1 MNRTTILLAG
11 ALSCIALLAGCTL
24 RQTGSEVPA
33 ATAEPT
39 AAPEPE
45 PEVAKYTVTWRLNGE
60 VLASEQVREG
70 DIPADAPAFSG
81 ERAITGWT
89 ADGAAED
96 VWETPV
102 TADRTYD
109 GVTGPR
115 LHLQGGFLSA
125 ESDGLFHPFEPFTR
139 SDAARAVYA
148 ILADKPTGETFL
160 KDVTTRAKCW
170 NAATALVTG
179 GYMTIDENGRFYPDV
194 PITRGDL
201 TALLEKMFSPGAVRE
216 ALSGRGEPMTRV
228 EAAEVLSSLLGL
240 TPPQEPPYFP
250 DVAPEAPYYAAVE
263 AAGAAVQADWIIAD
277 TARPGPVNLE
287 GYLYFVRQD
296 GYFLADAENEGLYY
310 GPDGRY
316 TSGNTELD
324 DFVAEIIQTQI
335 AAGMSREDML
345 RKVYDYVRDHY
356 LYLKRNLYEIG
367 ATGWEIDEALTM
379 FRTSKGNCYN
389 FTAAF
394 WALARGVG
402 YDAVCYSGL
411 VGVERDP
418 HSWVEITH
426 DGTPY
431 IYDVETEMQNRL
443 NNDYYTSM
451 YKMTYERGKLWSYA
465 KVPYDD

>member
-1 MNRTTILLAG
+1 M
-11 ALSCIALLAGCTL
+11 
-24 RQTGSEVPA
+24 P
-33 ATAEPT
+33 
-39 AAPEPE
+39 
-45 PEVAKYTVTWRLNGE
+45 
-60 VLASEQVREG
+60 
-70 DIPADAPAFSG
+70 
-81 ERAITGWT
+81 
-89 ADGAAED
+89 
-96 VWETPV
+96 
-102 TADRTYD
+102 
-109 GVTGPR
+109 
-115 LHLQGGFLSA
+115 
-125 ESDGLFHPFEPFTR
+125 
-139 SDAARAVYA
+139 
-148 ILADKPTGETFL
+148 
-160 KDVTTRAKCW
+160 
-170 NAATALVTG
+170 
-179 GYMTIDENGRFYPDV
+179 
-194 PITRGDL
+194 
-201 TALLEKMFSPGAVRE
+201 
-216 ALSGRGEPMTRV
+216 RV

-324 DFVAEIIQTQI
+324 DFVAEIIQTQTN
-335 AAGMSREDML
+335 AGMSREDML

-411 VGVERDP
+411 VGVDRNP
-418 HSWVEITH
+418 HSWVEITI

-431 IYDVETEMQNRL
+431 IFDVETEMQNRL
-443 NNDYYTSM
+443 RDDFYTSM
-451 YKMTYERGKLWSYA
+451 YQMTIERGKLWSYA
-465 KVPYDD
+465 KEPYDD